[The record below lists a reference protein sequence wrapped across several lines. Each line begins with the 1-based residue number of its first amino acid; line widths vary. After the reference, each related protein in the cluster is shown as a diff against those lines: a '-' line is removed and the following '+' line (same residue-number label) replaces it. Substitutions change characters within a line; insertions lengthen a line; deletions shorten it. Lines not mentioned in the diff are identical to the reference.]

1 MRFVLGNKERIRER
15 DIMSRFV
22 MRHLISALCVTG
34 AVGLSS
40 TTFASAFQLWEQ
52 DGASIGNYHA
62 GYAAEAAD
70 ASTAWYNPAGITRF
84 KNQQAVFAA
93 DAILTSF
100 KYRGSVAVAE
110 KVLGIIPVTY
120 NSPNVTA
127 QGGQFSIVPSL
138 HYVAPISD
146 RLGFGFSVTVPFGL
160 KTNYGNSTPLRYA
173 ATLTS
178 ITVIDISPSLAYK
191 FTDKASAGLGFDIQ
205 RAYAEFDNTA
215 VALIP
220 SSATEGIPIATGSSE
235 NKANDTAYGFHAGL
249 LYEFT
254 PDSRIGLSYHSQVVH
269 QFTGYSQ
276 FSGPIANGVPGV
288 GGPIRSG
295 HANTRVTLP
304 PYTAL
309 SFYHRLKPTIAL
321 MGSIIY
327 TQWNSFKTLNLQN
340 VAGVVTIPP
349 PNLALLPSKS
359 ISISVPEHYRN
370 TWNITF
376 GANYNAT
383 DKIMLRAGVG
393 FDETP
398 ITNRYRNVQLPDNNR
413 YVIALGTH
421 YQASKTIGVDLGWT
435 HFFFAQA
442 HVSPP
447 PQVTA
452 GQTVTT
458 NGHVTGGAD
467 VIGGQ
472 IVWDIV

>member
-1 MRFVLGNKERIRER
+1 
-15 DIMSRFV
+15 MSRFI
-22 MRHLISALCVTG
+22 MRHLISALFVTG

-40 TTFASAFQLWEQ
+40 AAIASGFQLWEQ

-93 DAILTSF
+93 DTIMTSF
-100 KYRGSVAVAE
+100 EYRGSVAVTE
-110 KVLGIIPVTY
+110 DVPLPPSFTPVSSTY
-120 NSPNVTA
+120 TYPSVTA
-127 QGGQFSIVPSL
+127 QGGQFSVVPSL
-138 HYVAPISD
+138 HYVAPIND
-146 RLGFGFSVTVPFGL
+146 RLGFGFSIAVPFGL

-178 ITVIDISPSLAYK
+178 ITVIDISPSLAYR

-215 VALIP
+215 VLLFPDAITSEIVP
-220 SSATEGIPIATGSSE
+220 TITGSSE

-269 QFTGYSQ
+269 QFTGTSQ
-276 FSGPIANGVPGV
+276 FSGPLANDVAD
-288 GGPIRSG
+288 GPIRSG
-295 HANTRVTLP
+295 HARTRVTLP

-309 SFYHRLKPTIAL
+309 SFYHRLKPTVAL

-327 TQWNSFKTLNLQN
+327 TQWNTFKTLNLQN
-340 VAGVVTIPP
+340 VAGVVAAPAP
-349 PNLALLPSKS
+349 DFLAPSKT
-359 ISISVPEHYRN
+359 ISISLPEHYRN

-398 ITNRYRNVQLPDNNR
+398 VTNKYRNVQLPDNNR

-421 YQASKTIGVDLGWT
+421 YQASKTVGLDLGWT

-442 HVSPP
+442 KVNPP

>member
-1 MRFVLGNKERIRER
+1 
-15 DIMSRFV
+15 MSCFITR
-22 MRHLISALCVTG
+22 RLISALCATS
-34 AVGLSS
+34 ALGLSS
-40 TTFASAFQLWEQ
+40 ASFASAFQLWEQ

-100 KYRGSVAVAE
+100 KYRGSVAVRENVVFPSLVPPFFNIA
-110 KVLGIIPVTY
+110 PATY
-120 NSPNVTA
+120 TFPNVTA
-127 QGGQFSIVPSL
+127 EGGQLGVVPSL
-138 HYVAPISD
+138 HYVAPLSD
-146 RLGFGFSVTVPFGL
+146 RMGFGFSVTVPFGL

-205 RAYAEFDNTA
+205 RAFAEFDNTA
-215 VALIP
+215 VLLTAVGFTPAVEPGL
-220 SSATEGIPIATGSSE
+220 TGSSE

-249 LYEFT
+249 LYEFN

-276 FSGPIANGVPGV
+276 FSGPIANDVND
-288 GGPIRSG
+288 GPIRSG
-295 HANTRVTLP
+295 HARTRVTLP

-309 SFYHRLKPTIAL
+309 SFYHRLKPTVAL

-327 TQWNSFKTLNLQN
+327 TQWNSFKTLSLQN
-340 VAGVVTIPP
+340 VAGVVAVPP
-349 PNLALLPSKS
+349 PDFLGPSTSITVNL
-359 ISISVPEHYRN
+359 PEHYRN
-370 TWNITF
+370 TWNVTF

-383 DKIMLRAGVG
+383 DKIMIRAGVG

-398 ITNRYRNVQLPDNNR
+398 VTNKYRNVQLPDNNR

-421 YQASKTIGVDLGWT
+421 YQASTHVGIDLGWT

-442 HVSPP
+442 HVNPP

-467 VIGGQ
+467 VLGGQ